1 MNGAPHICHTWV
13 PPVQAVPS
21 MRRNAWGVLLFIVLL
36 AGCAQ
41 MAPAQTLVLTE
52 AQHSTGDRALTITG
66 LFHDADTVLVQI
78 YHDSDVVHEEVCI
91 NTFSFTL
98 GQYHHYVLKFT
109 DAQLRVKRIYI
120 VELSDN
126 QLEWLPPIEIDFST
140 TGNVL
145 YLKQRDGKLDFQEFD
160 VGMSRKP

>member
-1 MNGAPHICHTWV
+1 MNGTPHICHNSV
-13 PPVQAVPS
+13 LPVQAAPS
-21 MRRNAWGVLLFIVLL
+21 MRRNAWGVLLFLL
-36 AGCAQ
+36 LIGGCSQ
-41 MAPAQTLVLTE
+41 LAPAQTLILTE
-52 AQHSTGDRALTITG
+52 AQHIKNERALTITG
-66 LFHDADTVLVQI
+66 LFFDADTVLAQI

-98 GQYHHYVLKFT
+98 SQYHYYVLKFT

-120 VELSDN
+120 IELSDN
-126 QLEWLPPIEIDFST
+126 QLEFMPPIEIDFST
-140 TGNVL
+140 TGNIL